1 MSGCGEQASPHLVI
15 DVVIQAA
22 AARSPEGSLRQVPG
36 LLTWQPISMRRM
48 AVTCCLVLDIAQGV
62 QTG

>member
-22 AARSPEGSLRQVPG
+22 GARLLEGGPRQVSG
-36 LLTWQPISMRRM
+36 TLLTAMTTPGSSECPPS
-48 AVTCCLVLDIAQGV
+48 AVAGGALN
-62 QTG
+62 

>member
-22 AARSPEGSLRQVPG
+22 GPRLLEGRPGQVSG
-36 LLTWQPISMRRM
+36 TLLT
-48 AVTCCLVLDIAQGV
+48 AVTAPGSSEYPPSGGRRAL
-62 QTG
+62 